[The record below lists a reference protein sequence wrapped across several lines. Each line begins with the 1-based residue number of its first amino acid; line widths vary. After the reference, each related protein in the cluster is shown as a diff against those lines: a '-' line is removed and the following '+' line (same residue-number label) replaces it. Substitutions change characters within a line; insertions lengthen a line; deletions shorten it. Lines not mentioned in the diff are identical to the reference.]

1 VTVGSLGR
9 HREEGQGQREKAPK
23 GSETVVA
30 NLLAQVSEL
39 VAILKV
45 CVRKLRGQ

>member
-1 VTVGSLGR
+1 MVI
-9 HREEGQGQREKAPK
+9 QRRRTAH
-23 GSETVVA
+23 SETVVA